1 MVRALVNTRDDAGAT
16 GVTANDQE
24 YLTVIPG
31 MGIVSNVRGVLSAS
45 GHSPDVNSLGEVVY
59 VRDVPNNTGQNIEQI
74 FSTVRGQLTF
84 INQFGFSSPEWPEID
99 NVGRTVFS
107 MRAPNDI
114 PNCQPSGC
122 PAGTSEN
129 IWEID
134 TNGDLKQLTFFV
146 FPEKRGAAN
155 TCGGDW
161 RAGLRSKRRNEWR
174 SCIACIGSRW
184 GVVHITTY
192 KVSGQQG
199 TKSLNLYRWFN

>member
-1 MVRALVNTRDDAGAT
+1 MARALVNTRDDAGAT

-84 INQFGFSSPEWPEID
+84 INQFGFSSPDWPEID

-146 FPEKRGAAN
+146 FPEKGVQPTLAAVTGELVYVQN
-155 TCGGDW
+155 DETSG
-161 RAGLRSKRRNEWR
+161 
-174 SCIACIGSRW
+174 
-184 GVVHITTY
+184 GVVSL
-192 KVSGQQG
+192 VSDRDGVLFTSPPIRFPASKEQ
-199 TKSLNLYRWFN
+199 NR